1 MTDELMKIMHYY
13 YYYCFFL
20 VNYDFKVIHLR
31 KINKNIKYDN
41 QPTDK

>member
-1 MTDELMKIMHYY
+1 MTDELMKIIYY
-13 YYYCFFL
+13 SFFL

-31 KINKNIKYDN
+31 KINTNIKYDN